1 MVTVSQASEPHAAAT
16 SPKAGTA
23 ANSAPAARS
32 TTVSS
37 VLIWSGVV
45 LFVLGLLSILV
56 TFAVPLF
63 HFEQRLSTVFYYLAM
78 LAPAGMIVGVIG
90 ALASGR
96 RVRG

>member
-1 MVTVSQASEPHAAAT
+1 MSNESEPHAAT
-16 SPKAGTA
+16 LHAGARPATA
-23 ANSAPAARS
+23 ANT

-37 VLIWSGVV
+37 VLIWAGVA
-45 LFVLGLLSILV
+45 LFVVGLLSIVV

-63 HFEQRLSTVFYYLAM
+63 DLRLSTTFYYLAM

-96 RVRG
+96 RAR